1 MARAAVGR
9 RAIAG
14 RLNKRITIEM
24 PVQNQEGTFGSISPP
39 RWNKFAVCWAS
50 INPIVGGESAYA
62 EQAISQTVH
71 EITIRYLPG
80 INEKM
85 RIKFIDAEN
94 NTRYFAI
101 QKKENFEERNI
112 WILLTCIESALAAN

>member
-9 RAIAG
+9 RVIVG
-14 RLNKRITIEM
+14 RLNKRITIET
-24 PVQNQEGTFGSISPP
+24 PVQDQEDTFGSISPP
-39 RWNKFAVCWAS
+39 RWNQFAACWAG
-50 INPIVGGESAYA
+50 INPIMGSESAYA
-62 EQAISQTVH
+62 EQTVSQTVH
-71 EITIRYLPG
+71 EVTIRYLPG

-85 RIKFIDAEN
+85 RVKFIDAEN